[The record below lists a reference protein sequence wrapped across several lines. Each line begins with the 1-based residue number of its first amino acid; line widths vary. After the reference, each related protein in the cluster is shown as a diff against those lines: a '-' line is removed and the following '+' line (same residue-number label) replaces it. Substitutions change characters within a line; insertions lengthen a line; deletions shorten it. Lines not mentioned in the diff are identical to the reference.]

1 MRLLFFLGGESH
13 NDIAVDRNPQIHA
26 VFRNASNALLL
37 DAFFHEVHHALIE
50 RLEAEH
56 ELEAARI
63 PHECEQ
69 IARKI
74 LFKPHLGRPLNVQFP
89 VENLLTHPLRRRQRE
104 ALVCEEEVRR
114 AVFLRQHL
122 QIINRLAGVL
132 LSEILVIERQGAK
145 GAVLVIAPPGELNRQ
160 DGRWRQITSQRKS
173 VIVWR
178 GKGVDIFGIKRLI
191 DRDLAVLA
199 VDQIGYLAKIAF
211 AIQLSDQ
218 FKQCGL
224 SLEHDKVIGQIKE
237 ARAPPQIIDQ
247 PSKDTPPDRQ
257 MKIGVRLLD

>member
-1 MRLLFFLGGESH
+1 MRLLFFLAGQSD
-13 NDIAVDRNPQIHA
+13 NDTTVHRN
-26 VFRNASNALLL
+26 
-37 DAFFHEVHHALIE
+37 
-50 RLEAEH
+50 
-56 ELEAARI
+56 
-63 PHECEQ
+63 
-69 IARKI
+69 
-74 LFKPHLGRPLNVQFP
+74 
-89 VENLLTHPLRRRQRE
+89 
-104 ALVCEEEVRR
+104 
-114 AVFLRQHL
+114 L

-237 ARAPPQIIDQ
+237 ARAPPQIIVH
-247 PSKDTPPDRQ
+247 PSKAAPTDRQ